1 MEEHAPVVRV
11 EAVVG
16 EELEAGLGPGEVLLQ
31 RLGGGGGGDDG
42 GGYNACRVCSARL
55 RRTCF
60 ASTVLYSVSNI
71 HAMRPCA
78 HTLLS
83 ESTTLL
89 QVGVCLATGKG

>member
-1 MEEHAPVVRV
+1 M
-11 EAVVG
+11 
-16 EELEAGLGPGEVLLQ
+16 
-31 RLGGGGGGDDG
+31 GGGGVCEVVVMMVV
-42 GGYNACRVCSARL
+42 AATRAVCRARL

-71 HAMRPCA
+71 HDMRPCA